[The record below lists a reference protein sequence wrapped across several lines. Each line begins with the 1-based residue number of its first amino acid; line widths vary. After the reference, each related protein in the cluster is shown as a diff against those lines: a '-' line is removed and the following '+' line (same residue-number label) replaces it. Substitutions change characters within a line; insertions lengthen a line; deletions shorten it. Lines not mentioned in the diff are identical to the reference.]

1 MTIISKEPDMSNVE
15 TRRKPTSEAVRAGTI
30 NMKLEVIVIP
40 VSDVDRAKRFYGDL
54 GWRLDIDYTA
64 GDDYRVI
71 QFTPPGSGCSV
82 IFGKNLTTAPPGSVK
97 GLHLIVSDIQAA
109 RSELLQRGIEI
120 SEPFHD
126 TGGIFHHASKER
138 LAVGPNPQ
146 RKSYA
151 SYASFSDPD
160 GNGWVFQEVTAR
172 LTGYIEAGDTSFYSR
187 AHECDQTCGGRLA
200 SSRRQRLHEYS
211 ALLTLSADVASCS
224 CRPTEVPLGSA

>member
-1 MTIISKEPDMSNVE
+1 MNIAEM
-15 TRRKPTSEAVRAGTI
+15 RSEAAAETLRAGSI
-30 NMKLEVIVIP
+30 DMKLEVVVIP

-64 GDDYRVI
+64 GDDFRVI

-82 IFGKNLTTAPPGSVK
+82 IFGKNVTIAAPGSAQ

-109 RSELLQRGIEI
+109 RDELLRRGVGI
-120 SEPFHD
+120 SEPFND
-126 TGGIFHHASKER
+126 AGGIFHHAGAEGLLS
-138 LAVGPNPQ
+138 GPNPQ

-172 LTGYIEAGDTSFYSR
+172 LTGYIDAGDTSFTPELTNVVR
-187 AHECDQTCGGRLA
+187 HAEAGKHCGDGTG
-200 SSRRQRLHEYS
+200 
-211 ALLTLSADVASCS
+211 LTTW
-224 CRPTEVPLGSA
+224 R